1 MLITSVRRS
10 TIIYTPCRDAPQDKI
25 TEAEPSQQQREQP
38 RGESRDN
45 RPPPSAME
53 QYEVVEQI
61 GRGAYGTAYLVHHR
75 DENKKRYVMKKIRL
89 SKQND
94 KFQRTAY
101 QEVIQPSRLL
111 LKHLLLLLKIPP
123 PLSCSGRFSRVWR

>member
-1 MLITSVRRS
+1 
-10 TIIYTPCRDAPQDKI
+10 
-25 TEAEPSQQQREQP
+25 
-38 RGESRDN
+38 
-45 RPPPSAME
+45 ME

-101 QEVIQPSRLL
+101 QEVKQSPPQTPS
-111 LKHLLLLLKIPP
+111 PS
-123 PLSCSGRFSRVWR
+123 SCSSKFRFRVLLRRTFLSLPVSFG